1 MYKEFIQENYKI
13 INEIIDG
20 MNMGVWITDNKGVVI
35 AINQTCVET
44 GGYPKEEIIGKTTQD
59 LLKNGYILHE
69 SSVLNAIETGKKASI
84 VQSIGIGGNI
94 LATSIPLYTN
104 GKIDIIVCVENNI
117 TDIIKLR
124 NLLETQRQELI
135 SIKERLQ
142 QQEMPKEE
150 MIAESK
156 SMVRLMQAANDMGE
170 INSTILITGES
181 GVGKEVVANQ
191 IVRYSKRAD
200 CPFVKV
206 NCSAIPETL
215 MESEFFGYE
224 KGAFTGADRH
234 GKAGLFEQAN
244 NGTIF
249 LDEIGEVPLQMQGK
263 FLRVIQEGMIRRI
276 GAEEE
281 KKVDVRIIAATNSN
295 LKKEAQEGKFRQDL
309 YYRLNVVHLEIPPLR
324 KRQEDIEPLAKYF
337 LSKINKKYSKNKEIT
352 QNAISEL
359 QEYDWPGNVRELS
372 NIIERLALNS
382 YSDVISGMQVKRI
395 LAIETSGGGT
405 DGYPDEEGWN
415 RELSDL
421 LGDYEKQILVNVLEE
436 SRSATQAAKKI
447 GIDKS
452 TMLRKMKKYN
462 IQQIKKWDVKE

>member
-1 MYKEFIQENYKI
+1 
-13 INEIIDG
+13 
-20 MNMGVWITDNKGVVI
+20 
-35 AINQTCVET
+35 
-44 GGYPKEEIIGKTTQD
+44 
-59 LLKNGYILHE
+59 
-69 SSVLNAIETGKKASI
+69 
-84 VQSIGIGGNI
+84 
-94 LATSIPLYTN
+94 
-104 GKIDIIVCVENNI
+104 
-117 TDIIKLR
+117 
-124 NLLETQRQELI
+124 
-135 SIKERLQ
+135 
-142 QQEMPKEE
+142 
-150 MIAESK
+150 
-156 SMVRLMQAANDMGE
+156 MGE

-324 KRQEDIEPLAKYF
+324 KRQEDIEPLSKYF

-395 LAIETSGGGT
+395 LAIETSGGVLMVIQMRKVGT
-405 DGYPDEEGWN
+405 EN
-415 RELSDL
+415 
-421 LGDYEKQILVNVLEE
+421 
-436 SRSATQAAKKI
+436 
-447 GIDKS
+447 
-452 TMLRKMKKYN
+452 
-462 IQQIKKWDVKE
+462 